1 VYVLL
6 EHQRGVEKLMMLRLL
21 VYMTRIWERLVR
33 DDPHRA
39 TIPAIL
45 PVLLHNSASGWS
57 AATSFSEIVDLPERA
72 RAEMLARTP
81 CFAADLVDLS
91 PAQASVI
98 AGEWLTA
105 FGRLVLWALSVAGDD
120 ARFLAEIGQMAG
132 AIHEALAAPDGYEA
146 LGALLRYISATHERL
161 GPRRFTEALTAA
173 AGKDEEK
180 IIMTLLEQL
189 EHKGSVEGRAR
200 MLLEQLAAKFG
211 PVPDEVRARV
221 MAADEA
227 TFRRWTL
234 RVLTETT
241 LAGVL
246 DSPKPKAQKKAA
258 PGGKPA
264 RASRV

>member
-1 VYVLL
+1 
-6 EHQRGVEKLMMLRLL
+6 
-21 VYMTRIWERLVR
+21 MTRIWERLVR

-45 PVLLHNSASGWS
+45 PVLLHSSASGWS
-57 AATSFSEIVDLPERA
+57 AATSFAEIVDLPERV
-72 RAEMLARTP
+72 RAEVLARTP

-98 AGEWLTA
+98 ADEWLTA

-120 ARFLAEIGQMAG
+120 ARFLAEIGRMAG

-180 IIMTLLEQL
+180 AIMTLLEQF
-189 EHKGSVEGRAR
+189 EQQGRVKV
-200 MLLEQLAAKFG
+200 LLEQLAAKFG
-211 PVPDEVRARV
+211 PVPDEASARV
-221 MAADEA
+221 MAASDA
-227 TFRRWTL
+227 TLRRWSL

-241 LAGVL
+241 LARVL
-246 DSPKPKAQKKAA
+246 DSPKPRAPKKPA
-258 PGGKPA
+258 PGGKHV
-264 RASRV
+264 RATRV